1 MSYRAQPAPEYH
13 RSAVSS
19 PGRRGELVT
28 FLVLV
33 VAATIAVAATF
44 PRSSIAPLASAFVP
58 VAVLIVLTPIQGRS
72 VWTGLGL
79 TRVGVWLWPVAVA
92 VPIAVAATSY
102 LVISRLG
109 MGNPIAL
116 SDLSGFS
123 ILINISVAIVLVL
136 GEELGWR
143 GYLLPRVQQLTTRP
157 AGAILTAVA
166 HAAAH
171 LPLILLTSTY
181 NSVGSRSVVAPLT
194 DVTISGAGSFYA
206 WLRDAALSIWPAAL
220 AHAVGNTAVAFV
232 SAAALPSA
240 AISLA
245 YLAGEGGL
253 VTALATTAVAATVLI
268 HARRNAWRSA
278 APPGPR

>member
-19 PGRRGELVT
+19 PGRRGEIVT

-79 TRVGVWLWPVAVA
+79 TRVGVRLWPVAVA

-109 MGNPIAL
+109 MGKPIAL

-123 ILINISVAIVLVL
+123 LLINVSVATVLVL

-166 HAAAH
+166 HAAVH

-181 NSVGSRSVVAPLT
+181 NSVGSRSVVAP
-194 DVTISGAGSFYA
+194 S
-206 WLRDAALSIWPAAL
+206 
-220 AHAVGNTAVAFV
+220 
-232 SAAALPSA
+232 PSSPSPGPEA
-240 AISLA
+240 STP
-245 YLAGEGGL
+245 GC
-253 VTALATTAVAATVLI
+253 AT
-268 HARRNAWRSA
+268 
-278 APPGPR
+278 PPGASGPRHSRTR